1 MPEPESD
8 YPKSA
13 RAGNSKGIGFGIFL
27 VVAGIVLLAERLG
40 WFPTGVDWLFPAALI
55 IWGAS
60 ELYQR
65 FSNR

>member
-1 MPEPESD
+1 MPDPGSD
-8 YPKSA
+8 YSKSA

-27 VVAGIVLLAERLG
+27 LVAGIVLLAERTG
-40 WFPTGVDWLFPAALI
+40 WLPTGVDWLLPAALI

-65 FSNR
+65 LSNR